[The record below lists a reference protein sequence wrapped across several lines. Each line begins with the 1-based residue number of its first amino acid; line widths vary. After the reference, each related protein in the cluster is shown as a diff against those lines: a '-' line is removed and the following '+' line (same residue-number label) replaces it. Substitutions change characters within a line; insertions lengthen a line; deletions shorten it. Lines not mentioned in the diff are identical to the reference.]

1 MQYRGFLIII
11 LFVFLPLPALD
22 ALRQQVFDLSVH
34 GAEIILRPLGDL
46 VVQFFGQ
53 TKGHLFFCFGFIGI
67 LFFHSRT
74 VPLPFPFYTYLLSYG
89 FPAFHSRPA
98 FLVQASAVDDG
109 LRLFIAAQHYQK
121 VADHS
126 GFALFVQI
134 YDVIFI

>member
-11 LFVFLPLPALD
+11 LFVLLPLPALD

-67 LFFHSRT
+67 LFFH
-74 VPLPFPFYTYLLSYG
+74 FPNSPPSVSVLYLLSYG
-89 FPAFHSRPA
+89 FPVSYSRPA

-109 LRLFIAAQHYQK
+109 LRFFIAAQHYQK
-121 VADHS
+121 IADHG

-134 YDVIFI
+134 YDIIFI